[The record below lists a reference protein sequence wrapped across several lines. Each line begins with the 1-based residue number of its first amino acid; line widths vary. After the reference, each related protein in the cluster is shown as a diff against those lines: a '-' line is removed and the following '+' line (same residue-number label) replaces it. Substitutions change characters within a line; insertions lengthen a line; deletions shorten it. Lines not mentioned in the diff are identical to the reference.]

1 MSGTV
6 ENACRAINFHVSL
19 IIGYCPAAGVL
30 QLPSSSPPPSLT
42 RRLGCNTLER
52 WQSGRPSSLARR
64 WSVFMEWNVIMPPRC
79 PSFCA
84 VSFPY
89 CPVRSCGIF
98 WAAKPRP
105 ATVISLT
112 KRTFPAIPGPVRIQ
126 MDGWEIS
133 EPAAQCATRAQYS
146 AQSIYCYLVK

>member
-1 MSGTV
+1 MGSNPIWTMCSIPVSFYGV
-6 ENACRAINFHVSL
+6 ECDNA
-19 IIGYCPAAGVL
+19 P
-30 QLPSSSPPPSLT
+30 QLPFVLC
-42 RRLGCNTLER
+42 RF
-52 WQSGRPSSLARR
+52 A
-64 WSVFMEWNVIMPPRC
+64 
-79 PSFCA
+79 
-84 VSFPY
+84 PY